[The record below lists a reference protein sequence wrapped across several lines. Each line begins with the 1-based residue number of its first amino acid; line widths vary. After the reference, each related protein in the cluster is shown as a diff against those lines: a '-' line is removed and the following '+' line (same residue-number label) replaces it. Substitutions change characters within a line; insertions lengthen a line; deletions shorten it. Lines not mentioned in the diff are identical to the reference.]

1 VQNRVAIAEPRLPEE
16 VRRRGIITRKNSP
29 DLMMVV
35 NLYSPDGTYDQTFI
49 GNYATLQLRDRL
61 LRIDGVGDIRLFG
74 ASEYSMRIWLDPD
87 RIASL
92 GMTAGDVLNALRSKN
107 VQVASGIPC
116 V

>member
-1 VQNRVAIAEPRLPEE
+1 MQNRVAIAEPRLPEE

-74 ASEYSMRIWLDPD
+74 ASEYSMRIWLDPG